1 MLWLRFKLP
10 SCVFGNTRDTS
21 VMYKKAKLVC
31 FIYMQ
36 QQKVKFKSVQI
47 NMKQVSY
54 YNFKFTLHHNGVGD
68 YDCFSF
74 EC

>member
-10 SCVFGNTRDTS
+10 SCVFGNTRDMS
-21 VMYKKAKLVC
+21 VMHEKSKLVC

-36 QQKVKFKSVQI
+36 LQKVKFKSVQI
-47 NMKQVSY
+47 IMKQISY
-54 YNFKFTLHHNGVGD
+54 YNFKFTLHYSGVGD
-68 YDCFSF
+68 YDCLFL